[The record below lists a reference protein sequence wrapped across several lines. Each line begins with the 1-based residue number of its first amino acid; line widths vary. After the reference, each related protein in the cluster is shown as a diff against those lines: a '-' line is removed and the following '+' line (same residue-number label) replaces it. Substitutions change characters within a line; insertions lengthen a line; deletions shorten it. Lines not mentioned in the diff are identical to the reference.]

1 MPSDRPVYPS
11 TPPRTAT
18 HRAVRPFPVLT
29 LIVLLANCRQPNRF
43 ADLVFTGGSVLTMDS
58 AGPRAEAVAIKD
70 GEIAFVGSDPD
81 AERWIGSQTV
91 VVPLE
96 GRTLLP
102 GFQDAHVHPI
112 SSGLDLA
119 GCNLSGISS
128 RDSALAR
135 IRQCAD
141 SLPQGA
147 WLVGSNWEL
156 PLFPGGNPHRELL
169 DSLTPGRPAWLSAS
183 DGHSGWANTEALRLA
198 NVSRTTADPVNG
210 RIERDRTGVP
220 SGTLREEAMGLVS
233 QILPRPGDA
242 DYLAAARRAVSIMNA
257 AGITAAQEASANR
270 KLLEIYRKLDE
281 ENGLTVRMVVAM
293 RADPAEGLAQV
304 DSFVE
309 WRRQL
314 ASPRVHPTA
323 VKIFEDGVIEARTAA
338 MLAPYLDRPGQAGE
352 PNWPAERLDSLVAR
366 LVQADFSVHVHAIG
380 DRAVRLAL
388 DALEKAE
395 QGKPR
400 GNRRHQIAHLEVIDS
415 TDIPRFAALNVI
427 ANFQALWA
435 YPDSYIRDLTWP
447 ALGLER
453 NRWIYPIGSV
463 VRAGGSLAL
472 GSDWNVSSVVPLE
485 AIQTA
490 VTRRGIADTAGEALL
505 PEQAIDLMTALRA
518 YTLGSARA
526 LGLDDETGTITVG
539 KQADLV
545 VLGGNV
551 EQAAP
556 AEIARLPVV
565 LTLVQGT
572 VVHGR
577 LEDLA
582 R

>member
-1 MPSDRPVYPS
+1 MRPPPVVYLL
-11 TPPRTAT
+11 
-18 HRAVRPFPVLT
+18 VLT
-29 LIVLLANCRQPNRF
+29 TACQQPNRF

-58 AGPRAEAVAIKD
+58 TRARAEAVAIKD
-70 GEIAFVGSDPD
+70 GKIAFVGSDAD

-91 VVPLE
+91 HVPLD
-96 GRTLLP
+96 GRTLMP

-119 GCNLSGISS
+119 GCTLSGIST

-141 SLPQGA
+141 SLPPGA

-156 PLFPGGNPHRELL
+156 PLFPGGNPQRELL
-169 DSLTPGRPAWLSAS
+169 DSLTPGRPAWLTAS

-198 NVSRTTADPVNG
+198 NVTRTTADPLNG
-210 RIERDRTGVP
+210 RIERDRSGTP
-220 SGTLREEAMGLVS
+220 SGTLREEAMGLVA
-233 QILPRPGDA
+233 QVIPALGDA
-242 DYLAAARRAVSIMNA
+242 DYLAGARRAMVIMNA
-257 AGITAAQEASANR
+257 AGITAAQEASADR
-270 KLLEIYRKLDE
+270 RLLETYRTLDQE
-281 ENGLTVRMVVAM
+281 GGLTVRMVVAM
-293 RADPAEGLAQV
+293 RADPSEGLAQV

-314 ASPRVHPTA
+314 ASARVHPTA
-323 VKIFEDGVIEARTAA
+323 VKIFVDGVIEARTAA

-366 LVQADFSVHVHAIG
+366 LVETDFSVHLHAIG
-380 DRAVRLAL
+380 DRAIRLAF

-395 QGKPR
+395 QGRPR
-400 GNRRHQIAHLEVIDS
+400 GTRRHQIAHLEVIDS

-447 ALGLER
+447 ALGPER

-463 VRAGGSLAL
+463 VKAGGPLAL

-490 VTRRGIADTAGEALL
+490 VTRQGIADSTGEALL

-526 LGLDDETGTITVG
+526 LGLDGETGSIAVG
-539 KQADLV
+539 KQADLL
-545 VLGGNV
+545 VLGSNL

-556 AEIARLPVV
+556 HAIARVPVV
-565 LTLVQGT
+565 LTLLQGT

>member
-1 MPSDRPVYPS
+1 MRP
-11 TPPRTAT
+11 
-18 HRAVRPFPVLT
+18 LT
-29 LIVLLANCRQPNRF
+29 LVSFLILATACQQPNRF

-58 AGPRAEAVAIKD
+58 VHARAEAVAIKA
-70 GEIAFVGSDPD
+70 GKIAFVGTDAD

-91 VVPLE
+91 VVALD

-128 RDSALAR
+128 LDPALAR

-141 SLPQGA
+141 SLPPGA

-156 PLFPGGNPHRELL
+156 PLFPGGNPRRELL
-169 DSLTPGRPAWLSAS
+169 DSLTPGRPSWLTAS
-183 DGHSGWANTEALRLA
+183 DGHSGWANSEALRLA
-198 NVSRTTADPVNG
+198 NVSKTTADPPNG
-210 RIERDRTGVP
+210 RIERDRNGMP
-220 SGTLREEAMGLVS
+220 SGTLREEAMRLVS
-233 QILPRPGDA
+233 ELLPRPSDA
-242 DYLAAARRAVSIMNA
+242 DYLAAARRAMSIMNA
-257 AGITAAQEASANR
+257 AGITAAQEASGDR
-270 KLLEIYRKLDE
+270 KLLETYRALDQE
-281 ENGLTVRMVVAM
+281 SGLSVRMVVAM
-293 RADPAEGLAQV
+293 RADPSEGLAQV

-366 LVQADFSVHVHAIG
+366 LVEADFSVHVHAIG
-380 DRAVRLAL
+380 DRAIRLAL

-395 QGKPR
+395 QGKSR
-400 GNRRHQIAHLEVIDS
+400 GARRHQIAHLEVIDS
-415 TDIPRFAALNVI
+415 TDIPRFASLDVI

-447 ALGLER
+447 ALGPER

-463 VRAGGSLAL
+463 VRSGARLAL

-485 AIQTA
+485 AIQIA
-490 VTRRGIADTAGEALL
+490 VTRRDIADSTGEALL
-505 PEQAIDLMTALRA
+505 PEQAIDLVTALRA
-518 YTLGSARA
+518 YTLGSAHA
-526 LGLDDETGTITVG
+526 LGLDRETGSIAAG

-545 VLGGNV
+545 VLGSNL
-551 EQAAP
+551 ELAAP
-556 AEIARLPVV
+556 NGIARVPVV